1 MIRRALPVDP
11 DLYDSDE
18 TAWLEAMA
26 ALARE
31 GRALDLD
38 LPHLAEYLQDMARRD
53 RREVLSR
60 LVVLIAHR
68 LKWDHQPEHRSASG
82 RATIEVQRQE
92 LAELLESGTLRNHAG
107 AVREKAYANAI
118 RQVVAE
124 TGLVPDHFP
133 ASCPY
138 PVEELLSDESRP

>member
-1 MIRRALPVDP
+1 MIHRALPVDP
-11 DLYDSDE
+11 DLYDADE

-26 ALARE
+26 TLARE

-38 LPHLAEYLQDMARRD
+38 LPHLAEYLEDTARRD

-68 LKWDHQPEHRSASG
+68 LKWDHQPEHRSASW

-92 LAELLESGTLRNHAG
+92 LAELLDSGTLRNHAES
-107 AVREKAYANAI
+107 VWEKAYANAI

-124 TGLVPDHFP
+124 TGLAPDHFP
-133 ASCPY
+133 ARCPY
-138 PVEELLSDESRP
+138 PVEELLSDEPRP